1 MLVQTIENTIRKQ
14 GGRLVENVNL
24 FDVYKGKQVPAGKKS
39 VAYAIVYRDD
49 AKTLTDKDVNK
60 VHDKILRALEHTLGA
75 ELR

>member
-1 MLVQTIENTIRKQ
+1 M
-14 GGRLVENVNL
+14 VENVNL
-24 FDVYKGKQVPAGKKS
+24 FDVYKGKQVPEGKKS

-49 AKTLTDKDVNK
+49 TKTLTDKDVNK